1 VGVTNQRFSSDS
13 LDYRAI
19 LDAMGQGVLLFDAN
33 ERWVLDNLAAR
44 SMLGANLALVRTE
57 GWSALAALLDARRSE
72 QADSVSAAEARDRS
86 RNQTEPVRFSAL
98 FGGSYIPCWAATI
111 YGVNGADYTM
121 ITLEQPDWTPLH
133 ELLGTFREEARMA
146 INSTRG
152 HAQLITQLVTKK
164 TEGVTVD
171 KLAKRVT
178 GFSEIMAEHMFRLQ
192 LYMELLRRLEGLRTG
207 ELITAVRDGRKK
219 IVLSTFM
226 EDFLEDMPEDPLM
239 DTFQAEDIRNRLTL
253 QMADGLV
260 VNATMQYMRTVLRD
274 LLRNAAMY
282 SPKESPIT
290 LRAKT
295 IRNGKE
301 VQIDIVDEGYGI
313 RTKDIERVFAPF
325 QRSTQPQVI
334 GEFGYGLSL
343 YCAKAEIEAMGGKLW
358 FESEEGVGS
367 TFSFKLPAWRG

>member
-1 VGVTNQRFSSDS
+1 
-13 LDYRAI
+13 
-19 LDAMGQGVLLFDAN
+19 MGQGVVLFDAN

-44 SMLGANLALVRTE
+44 SMLGVNLAVVRSE
-57 GWSALAALLDARRSE
+57 GWPALAALLDGRRSE
-72 QADSVSAAEARDRS
+72 QTDSLSAVEARERS
-86 RNQTEPVRFSAL
+86 RGQTEPVRFSAL

-111 YGVNGADYTM
+111 YGVNGANFCM
-121 ITLEQPDWTPLH
+121 VTLEQPDWTPLH

-164 TEGVTVD
+164 TEGITVD

-192 LYMELLRRLEGLRTG
+192 LYMELLRRLEMLRTG
-207 ELITAVRDGRKK
+207 ELLKAVREGRKK
-219 IVLSTFM
+219 IVLEAFV
-226 EDFLEDMPEDPLM
+226 EDFLEDMAEDPLM
-239 DTFQAEDIRNRLTL
+239 DSTQAEDIRDRLIL
-253 QMADGLV
+253 QLNEGLA
-260 VNATMQYMRTVLRD
+260 VNAALQYMRTVLRD

-282 SPKESPIT
+282 SPRGSPIT
-290 LRAKT
+290 LRAKA
-295 IRNGKE
+295 IRSGKDI
-301 VQIDIVDEGYGI
+301 QIDVVDEGFGI
-313 RTKDIERVFAPF
+313 RAKDAERVFAPF

-343 YCAKAEIEAMGGKLW
+343 YCAKAEVEAMGGKLW